1 MVLPFVFSVSLVAAA
16 VAYFMSPNDQDR
28 AVCEL
33 PTPRSTLPLIKNTLD
48 LTIKQRVRIYDWILE
63 QCREHGGQPWR
74 VRVLGRPPAVVIS
87 SPEGMEDI
95 LKTQFEVFVKGSAVA
110 TISHDLLGDG
120 IFTVDGSKWKYQ
132 RKIASHFFSM
142 NMIRDAMEHVV
153 RDHNKLLIS
162 KLKEAAENRETL
174 DIKRVF
180 DFFTMDIFTKIGF
193 GVELHGLETGGN
205 CEFIEAFERA
215 SRRIMARFQQPMCV
229 WKLARWLN
237 IGAEKQMA
245 DDMSLIN
252 GVVYDVIRRNL
263 EKKNASNDSKD
274 LISLFLEKVNAEYSE
289 VDHTV
294 VTPTMLRDMSMVF
307 TFAGR
312 DSTSLT
318 MTWFIIEM
326 NRHPEALAK
335 VQRELTQKLP
345 RLQVGSET
353 PNMEDIDMLVY
364 LEAAICECIRLNPV
378 APAMQRI
385 AAQDTTLYNG
395 TFIKAGTR
403 IILPHYAMG
412 HLETVWGPDAEE
424 YKPERW
430 IDPDTGK
437 LLHISPY
444 KFTAFLAGPRM
455 CLGMRFALAEMKIT
469 LATILSKFDIHTVKN
484 PLDFTDEGEMKL
496 EAMTTWVS
504 PASVAVSC
512 VALVV
517 VYFATP
523 SARDRA
529 LKHLPTPEG
538 DYPIL
543 RHTIEIVKAQK
554 SGEFHDWVLYYCRKY
569 QGKPWSLRM
578 VGRNP
583 SVMICCP
590 EAFEDVLK
598 TQFDAFDKSPFISEA
613 MYDVLGQGIFVISG
627 PLWQH
632 QRKTA
637 SHLFTAQMMHYAMEV
652 VVPEMGEELVK
663 RLNMMREV
671 SEKLPQG

>member
-33 PTPRSTLPLIKNTLD
+33 PTPRI
-48 LTIKQRVRIYDWILE
+48 
-63 QCREHGGQPWR
+63 
-74 VRVLGRPPAVVIS
+74 VIS

-95 LKTQFEVFVKGSAVA
+95 LKMQFEVFVKGSAVA

-120 IFTVDGSKWKYQ
+120 IFTVDGSKWKHQ

-153 RDHNKLLIS
+153 RDHSKLLLS

-205 CEFIEAFERA
+205 CEFMEAFERA

-274 LISLFLEKVNAEYSE
+274 LISLFLEKANVEHSE

-307 TFAGR
+307 IFAGR

-326 NRHPEALAK
+326 NRHPDVLAK
-335 VQRELTQKLP
+335 VQRELAQKLP

-364 LEAAICECIRLNPV
+364 LEAAIRECIRLNPA

-455 CLGMRFALAEMKIT
+455 CIGMRFALALMKIT

-504 PASVAVSC
+504 PASIAVSC
-512 VALVV
+512 VALMV

-529 LKHLPTPEG
+529 VKHLPTPEG

-554 SGEFHDWVLYYCRKY
+554 SGEFHDWILYYCRKY

-637 SHLFTAQMMHYAMEV
+637 SHLFTAQMMQYAMEV

-663 RLNMMREV
+663 RLKEICEKNKEERVVNMKP
-671 SEKLPQG
+671 KLAFDTIDIIAKVG